1 MMLWMESTMKL
12 TLLMGAGTI
21 FAAANLRGYGV
32 YWAQA
37 VCADAGNLCDHSW
50 YFVIAGLRY
59 LREAHAYAKMAEAV
73 RRPNS

>member
-1 MMLWMESTMKL
+1 MKL

-50 YFVIAGLRY
+50 YFVIAGLCTTAA
-59 LREAHAYAKMAEAV
+59 LLIKQELTT
-73 RRPNS
+73 